1 MKQAIKTI
9 RRMTVATTI
18 ALASASAFATPIN
31 TVDNGG
37 FDNPAQYG
45 GYTYLNGSAAGWT
58 FSGAGAG
65 VAANNSGFNVVNAT
79 GGQAAFLQGAGSS
92 IAQVFTFTKS
102 LFAVSFLAEARGWGQ
117 GGNNVSVLVDGITL
131 TFTGATSI
139 FPGSTTSFVQYTS
152 DFINLSAGD
161 HTLRFVGNGGIGD
174 VTTFVDSVSITA
186 VPEPVSLGL
195 LGLGLVALGASRR
208 KAAKPA

>member
-1 MKQAIKTI
+1 MEQVIATV
-9 RRMTVATTI
+9 RRCAVAAAFVLT
-18 ALASASAFATPIN
+18 SASAFATPVN
-31 TVDNGG
+31 MVDNAG
-37 FDNPAQYG
+37 FDNLALNG
-45 GYTYLNGSAAGWT
+45 GYAYLSGNVAGWT
-58 FSGAGAG
+58 FTGSAG
-65 VAANNSGFNVVNAT
+65 VAANNSSFNVANAA

-117 GGNNVSVLVDGITL
+117 GGNTVSVLVDGITL

-139 FPGSTTSFVQYTS
+139 FPGSTTSFIQYSS
-152 DFINLSAGD
+152 DLVRLSAGE
-161 HTLRFVGNGGIGD
+161 HTLRFVGKGGIGD

-195 LGLGLVALGASRR
+195 VGLGLVALGATRR
-208 KAAKPA
+208 RAPKQA